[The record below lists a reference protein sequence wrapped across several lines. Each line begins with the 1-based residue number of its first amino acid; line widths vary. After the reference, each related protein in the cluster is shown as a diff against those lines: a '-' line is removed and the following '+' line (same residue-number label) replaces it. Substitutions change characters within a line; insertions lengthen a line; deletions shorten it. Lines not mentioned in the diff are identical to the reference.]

1 MADFRVGTAPD
12 RSEGTAGRGAP
23 APIVLGPLPPVRRI
37 TVLYDGD
44 CPLCRALSG
53 WIASQ
58 PTLIKVDL
66 VEADSPRA
74 RNRYPDL
81 DHAATLGEITVVG
94 GSGEVWT
101 GAAAWIT
108 VLWALHSYRRTAFRL
123 ATPVGLPV
131 ARATVLTAARIRAIT
146 RTTPVG
152 SAEDE
157 YYAHWTHVECDDRCT
172 VAQ

>member
-1 MADFRVGTAPD
+1 MADIREGTAPD
-12 RSEGTAGRGAP
+12 RSEGTARRGALAP
-23 APIVLGPLPPVRRI
+23 AARGPLPPVRRI

-44 CPLCRALSG
+44 CALCRAVTRWL
-53 WIASQ
+53 AHQ
-58 PTLIKVDL
+58 PKLIGVDL
-66 VEADSPRA
+66 LQAGSPRA

-108 VLWALHSYRRTAFRL
+108 VLWALRSYRRTAFRL
-123 ATPVGLPV
+123 ATPAGLPV

-146 RTTPVG
+146 RRTPVG

-157 YYAHWTHVECDDRCT
+157 HHAYWTNVRCDERCHVG
-172 VAQ
+172 Q